1 MPSLRVDA
9 RPESLALIRR
19 FVRAMAAAEGLDPE
33 RTDGLVQA
41 VDESATNVIVHGYRL
56 APGEIEIET
65 QRSGEEL
72 VVLLR
77 DRAPR
82 FDPTRVPPPDR
93 RTPLTRRG
101 VGGMGV
107 WLARQLCDEM
117 RYRSMPDGGNEL
129 ALVQRAGDGRSSTH
143 RARPDSPRR
152 ERRKR

>member
-1 MPSLRVDA
+1 VPSLRVDA
-9 RPESLALIRR
+9 RPESLVVIRG
-19 FVRAMAAAEGLDPE
+19 FVRAAAAAEGLNQE

-65 QRSGEEL
+65 RRSGEEL

-82 FDPTRVPPPDR
+82 FDPTQVPPPDR
-93 RTPLTRRG
+93 HTPLTRRG
-101 VGGMGV
+101 GGGMGV
-107 WLARQLCDEM
+107 YLARQLCDEM

-129 ALVQRAGDGRSSTH
+129 ALVQRASDGRND
-143 RARPDSPRR
+143 ARGVRPGGPWR
-152 ERRKR
+152 EWRKR